1 MQVIVC
7 VDDDMGMLFN
17 HRRQSRDRVL
27 IQRILEIAKGKR
39 IFMNTY
45 SAELFEGNE
54 NICIDDDFLKNAGDG
69 DICFVENVALS
80 GYIEKIDKIIVYKW
94 NRRYPADFYMDIPL
108 IKNGWQ
114 SVENYDFKGYSHEKI
129 TEEVY
134 ER

>member
-7 VDDDMGMLFN
+7 VDDGTGMLFN

-27 IQRILEIAKGKR
+27 IQRILEITKGKQ

-69 DICFVENVALS
+69 DICFVENEALS
-80 GYIEKIDKIIVYKW
+80 GYMEKIEKIIVYKW
-94 NRRYPADFYMDIPL
+94 NRRYPADLYLDIPL
-108 IKNGWQ
+108 AENEWQ
-114 SVENYDFKGYSHEKI
+114 LVESYDFKGYSHEKI